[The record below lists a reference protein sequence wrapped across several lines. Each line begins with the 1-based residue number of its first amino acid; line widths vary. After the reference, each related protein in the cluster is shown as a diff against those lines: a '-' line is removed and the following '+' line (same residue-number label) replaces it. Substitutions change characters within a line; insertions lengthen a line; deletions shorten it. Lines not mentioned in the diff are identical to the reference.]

1 MKKNVLDV
9 IKKYLFLTLS
19 IVFLF
24 YIFFI
29 FNNKTNG
36 IEYET
41 QTPITNLMMKTA
53 SYSQDGVMLNT
64 NSSSSK
70 LIKTFQI
77 TIEIKNNINIKS
89 IIDDELDKYNGIIEN
104 FNSYSYHNDELAYDF
119 KIKLPVEKANDFIT
133 YIKTLGIVKS
143 ENSSTSDVIEQYQDN
158 KNRLENLYIRRDRLR
173 QMMKVK
179 TEKLADIIAVDREL
193 SNVQLEI
200 ERLEKNNQTIDRN
213 VEYSTLNLSVL
224 PEVKIQDLRNQ
235 NWQFNTSWTVAVNK
249 LILFTQ
255 KTIDFTFTSIVF
267 SPIIILAFALFYIVN
282 KYRKKN

>member
-89 IIDDELDKYNGIIEN
+89 IID
-104 FNSYSYHNDELAYDF
+104 DELAYDF

-235 NWQFNTSWTVAVNK
+235 NWQFNTSWAIAVNK

-255 KTIDFTFTSIVF
+255 KTIDFIFTSIVF

>member
-235 NWQFNTSWTVAVNK
+235 NWQFNTSWAIAVNK

-255 KTIDFTFTSIVF
+255 KTIDFIFTSIVF